1 MSSLEKGSSQ
11 GKFIYGLW
19 TKSDLIPLISVH
31 LPLDLHPVMVDVK
44 GKSLGLNSLS
54 LVPARCVPR
63 HVPCPNPLLKSSTAS
78 TQSIKLLLLGVVR
91 TFLFFALQDIGVL
104 FESWAVHVA
113 DSLAGNMRLD
123 LHQLECEDN
132 IECEQ
137 TATGL
142 LRGEG
147 TEWGIEVC
155 PALNSAHTQGFQCQQ
170 RSPPWPR
177 GNFAVSKFLREIC
190 LWVFVLI
197 RVLMMDHS
205 FWIK

>member
-78 TQSIKLLLLGVVR
+78 TKSIKLLLLGVVR
-91 TFLFFALQDIGVL
+91 TF
-104 FESWAVHVA
+104 
-113 DSLAGNMRLD
+113 
-123 LHQLECEDN
+123 QLECEDN
-132 IECEQ
+132 IECEH

-170 RSPPWPR
+170 RSPPWSR

-197 RVLMMDHS
+197 HVLMMDHS